1 MAEIRKVAAL
11 ILLALLASCGQKS
24 KEQLVVFHAG
34 SLSYPMKRM
43 VEAFNK
49 EHPEIVVLAEA
60 SGSLASARKIT
71 EMHRRADIVAL
82 ADYQIID
89 QLLIPRYAHFNLH
102 FATNS
107 IGIAYHA
114 HSRFSDTINSQNWLD
129 LLQKDGVKIGASDP
143 DADPCG
149 YRTRMIW
156 QLLSI
161 MNNDSTIASAFM
173 KEGKYHQRPKETDLI
188 ALLET
193 GSIDYLFIYK
203 SVAVQH
209 GLKFIEPGD
218 SLNLGNPNLNDWYSN
233 ASIDMR
239 GNSPDETTQLK
250 GEAITYGITIPE
262 DAPNKSA
269 AFLFLRFMLD
279 ATRGLPL
286 LEAAGLH
293 PIIPPVVR
301 PESAYPEELN
311 LSTQIFKTH

>member
-1 MAEIRKVAAL
+1 MRKVAVL
-11 ILLALLASCGQKS
+11 ILLALLASCSQKS

-34 SLSYPMKRM
+34 SLSYPMKRL

-49 EHPEIVVLAEA
+49 EHPEIMVLTEA

-89 QLLIPRYAHFNLH
+89 QLLIPQYAHFNLH
-102 FATNS
+102 FATNR
-107 IGIAYHA
+107 IGIAYHER
-114 HSRFSDTINSQNWLD
+114 SRFSDIINSQNWFD
-129 LLQKDGVKIGASDP
+129 LLRKEGVKIGASDP

-161 MNNDSTIASAFM
+161 LNNDSTITSAFLE
-173 KEGKYHQRPKETDLI
+173 EGKYHQRPKETDLI

-209 GLKFIEPGD
+209 GLKFLEPGD
-218 SLNLGNPNLNDWYSN
+218 SLNLGNPQLNDWYSN
-233 ASIDMR
+233 ASIDLR
-239 GNSPDETTQLK
+239 GAKPGETTQLR
-250 GEAITYGITIPE
+250 GEAITYGITIPV

-269 AFLFLRFMLD
+269 AFLFLNFMLD
-279 ATRGLPL
+279 ATRGLTL
-286 LEAAGLH
+286 LQATGLQ
-293 PIIPPVVR
+293 PIIPPVIH